1 MICDGSATVARSRL
15 RPPEPQESDLRNRD
29 PPKRPTEALR
39 YRSSDWGDLQTGD
52 LDLARK
58 LPLSPPMALA
68 LNSSETGADGVV
80 IARKYRLESLL
91 GEGGM
96 GAVWRAF
103 NLQLEVPVALKLLRS
118 DLAATDLGERLRVEA
133 RAAAKLVHPSI
144 VRIFDIGESESGEP
158 FIVMELLSGESMS
171 EMLLR
176 GSLPAVNAVQLLLPI
191 AEALSLAHS
200 RGVVHR
206 DLKPDNIFIA
216 NEGSILQPKLL
227 DFGIAKVTSGAIGGA
242 PTLTQTGTLLGSPD
256 YMSPEQAY
264 AQPDVDERSDIWA
277 FSVVLYEALAGR
289 TPFRGES
296 VASILRS
303 VVQDEPAPLEQV
315 AQVDPA
321 LAAIVRRGMTKDR
334 EARPA
339 SIFELGRELAL
350 WLYSQGV
357 LEDVTGASLEA
368 KWLGRS
374 TENVSFASGGLTP
387 RAQHEHATLVSVVH
401 PSPRVTGDPLVL
413 PLKSRRRWL
422 PIAVA
427 AGVTAAAALLLTL
440 APFKQGAV
448 ATAATLPA
456 AAPVVA
462 LPAAT
467 AEAPVA
473 VAPPQVDVSDI
484 PPLPAPKPT
493 PVTKAAANTKYVAPA
508 RSAWAGH
515 AAPAKSLPRA
525 LPAEPPAAREKR
537 ADLMNPY

>member
-1 MICDGSATVARSRL
+1 MSATSA
-15 RPPEPQESDLRNRD
+15 P
-29 PPKRPTEALR
+29 
-39 YRSSDWGDLQTGD
+39 
-52 LDLARK
+52 
-58 LPLSPPMALA
+58 
-68 LNSSETGADGVV
+68 SEVNAEGSV

-96 GAVWRAF
+96 GSVWRAF
-103 NLQLEVPVALKLLRS
+103 NLQLEVPVAVKLLRS

-144 VRIFDIGESESGEP
+144 VRVFDIGESESGEP
-158 FIVMELLSGESMS
+158 FIVMELLSGESLAS
-171 EMLLR
+171 MLQR
-176 GSLPAVNAVQLLLPI
+176 GALPAVSAVQLLLPI

-216 NEGSILQPKLL
+216 NEGSVLQPKLL
-227 DFGIAKVTSGAIGGA
+227 DFGIAKVTSGSIGGA

-264 AQPDVDERSDIWA
+264 AKPDVDERSDVWA

-303 VVQDEPAPLEQV
+303 VVQDEPASLTDR
-315 AQVDPA
+315 VDAA
-321 LAAIVRRGMTKDR
+321 LCAIVSRGLTKDR
-334 EARPA
+334 DARPG

-350 WLYSQGV
+350 WLFAQGV
-357 LEDVTGASLEA
+357 VEDITGASLEA

-374 TENVSFASGGLTP
+374 NDSAAFAAGGLSP

-401 PSPRVTGDPLVL
+401 PSPWASSAPITL
-413 PLKSRRRWL
+413 PLTSRRRWV

-427 AGVTAAAALLLTL
+427 LGVAVSAAAALSLV
-440 APFKQGAV
+440 PFEPAA

-456 AAPVVA
+456 AAAAPVVA
-462 LPAAT
+462 ASR
-467 AEAPVA
+467 AEVVA
-473 VAPPQVDVSDI
+473 QPIDVADI
-484 PPLPAPKPT
+484 PPLPAAKPA
-493 PVTKAAANTKYVAPA
+493 PQVSAKPASPAKNTLASRVP
-508 RSAWAGH
+508 
-515 AAPAKSLPRA
+515 AAPTLPRSLPQA
-525 LPAEPPAAREKR
+525 APPAPRDKR
-537 ADLMNPY
+537 ADLLNPY